1 MESLGG
7 TTKHAI
13 EESGD
18 EPPAKIRCTETNLT
32 NTDSIKLSDS
42 ILLFQDKKISN
53 HGDVYEGEI
62 SSAIYGTRPIAIKL
76 VQYNK
81 QSVEEAKILYRLN
94 PSTHVVSVIHSDEYQ
109 QGPMKYMYIAMD
121 KCNQDNLRGFV
132 ENRKKTEIPFDPELA
147 LDFAKQL
154 FAGILYIHDK
164 LVVHKDLKPDN
175 VFLSLDQ
182 KVVKIGDFGISEV
195 IESKTQT
202 VYTRKGLG
210 TDGYRPPESFVPGFP
225 TSQKTDIY
233 SLAVIVYYVW
243 SDGKHPFG
251 DERDL
256 WNHFMKNHK
265 NLNLDGLLVPDK
277 EVAKDLLEWML
288 QFVPRKRP
296 IINEVLSHKYMAPT
310 NVKGLLFRDLQE
322 ESTPGSSL
330 TSSHDKLLLP
340 HFENG
345 TFKSDLST
353 RKKTKIHS
361 SQVAT
366 SLSKLVNN
374 FHFVKYLKE
383 QAKNRKAASTS
394 VDRIH
399 LTDDILWYKDNVVYE
414 FSDFTVYEG
423 QRKLPNSETEPLA
436 IWVFSS
442 WDADFLYKLEALQQL
457 PPHPNLISVMTSGR
471 VNGTSQHFIATERC
485 QFQTLHEYYKEREK
499 NNIPFDPRLALVH
512 AKQLVSGL
520 QHLHKYNIVHG
531 EMEGSFLFSHDMQNV
546 KFSFQNYFI
555 PYYSYGYNLSIS
567 DIITLGYNLYKLW
580 SNQREIRVFY
590 YSFSLAFDPSTL
602 LIPNLHLAND
612 LLTRMTHDD
621 EDQLITIQQVIDH
634 EFWKS
639 INI

>member
-1 MESLGG
+1 ME
-7 TTKHAI
+7 
-13 EESGD
+13 ENRES
-18 EPPAKIRCTETNLT
+18 ESE
-32 NTDSIKLSDS
+32 DSEDSTKLSDS
-42 ILLFQDKKISN
+42 ILLFRDRKISN
-53 HGDVYEGEI
+53 HGDVYEGQI
-62 SSAIYGTRPIAIKL
+62 SSATYGIRPIAIKF

-94 PSTHVVSVIHSDEYQ
+94 PHTHVVSVIHSDEYH

-132 ENRKKTEIPFDPELA
+132 ENRKKAEIPFDPELA

-202 VYTRKGLG
+202 IYTRKGLG

-296 IINEVLSHKYMAPT
+296 MINEVLSHKYMAPP

-322 ESTPGSSL
+322 EFASGRSQ
-330 TSSHDKLLLP
+330 TSIHDELLLP
-340 HFENG
+340 HFKNG
-345 TFKSDLST
+345 TFKSDLPT
-353 RKKTKIHS
+353 KKKT
-361 SQVAT
+361 T
-366 SLSKLVNN
+366 SL
-374 FHFVKYLKE
+374 
-383 QAKNRKAASTS
+383 
-394 VDRIH
+394 
-399 LTDDILWYKDNVVYE
+399 
-414 FSDFTVYEG
+414 
-423 QRKLPNSETEPLA
+423 
-436 IWVFSS
+436 
-442 WDADFLYKLEALQQL
+442 
-457 PPHPNLISVMTSGR
+457 
-471 VNGTSQHFIATERC
+471 
-485 QFQTLHEYYKEREK
+485 
-499 NNIPFDPRLALVH
+499 
-512 AKQLVSGL
+512 
-520 QHLHKYNIVHG
+520 
-531 EMEGSFLFSHDMQNV
+531 
-546 KFSFQNYFI
+546 
-555 PYYSYGYNLSIS
+555 
-567 DIITLGYNLYKLW
+567 
-580 SNQREIRVFY
+580 
-590 YSFSLAFDPSTL
+590 PS
-602 LIPNLHLAND
+602 
-612 LLTRMTHDD
+612 
-621 EDQLITIQQVIDH
+621 
-634 EFWKS
+634 
-639 INI
+639 